1 MTRFVFLLALLVP
14 AWANA
19 ADMIRLVYQD
29 RDPGGPPYVTRML
42 ITPEFMRIDSGHD
55 RGDFILLDRAAHKV
69 YSVDHSA
76 RQILVIAQQRVA
88 ARVPK
93 PWRVQSRVATVR
105 PGTVRQEISVNGKL
119 CATLVATA
127 KLFPDAVAAQREY
140 KDVLAATQWRTWQNT
155 PVDMRDPCDLALQVT
170 EIPLQYSQ
178 GLPLEEDDADG
189 RTRSIQEEGRVPLDA
204 ALFVLPKG
212 YQAIGLAQ
220 LMAGKG

>member
-1 MTRFVFLLALLVP
+1 MTQFLLLLALLAP

-19 ADMIRLVYQD
+19 ADMIRLAYQD

-42 ITPEFMRIDSGHD
+42 ITPQFMRIDGGRD

-69 YSVDHSA
+69 YSVDRSA
-76 RQILVIAQQRVA
+76 RQILVIAQRRAA
-88 ARVPK
+88 ARAPK
-93 PWRVQSRVATVR
+93 PWRVQSRVATMR
-105 PGTVRQEISVNGKL
+105 PGTVRQQISVNGKL
-119 CATLVATA
+119 CATLVAAA
-127 KLFPDAVAAQREY
+127 KLFPDAAAAQREY
-140 KDVLAATQWRTWQNT
+140 QEVLAATQWNTWRNT
-155 PVDMRDPCDLALQVT
+155 PADMRDPCDLALQVL

-212 YQAIGLAQ
+212 YQVIDPAQ

>member
-1 MTRFVFLLALLVP
+1 MTRFLFLLALLVP

-29 RDPGGPPYVTRML
+29 RDPGGTPYVTRML
-42 ITPEFMRIDSGHD
+42 ITPQFVRIDGGHD
-55 RGDFILLDRAAHKV
+55 QGDFILLDRAAHKV

-88 ARVPK
+88 AQAPK

-105 PGTVRQEISVNGKL
+105 PGTVRQQISVNGKL

-140 KDVLAATQWRTWQNT
+140 KEVLAAMQWRTWQNT
-155 PVDMRDPCDLALQVT
+155 PADLRDPCDLALQVM

-178 GLPLEEDDADG
+178 GLPLEADDANG
-189 RTRSIQEEGRVPLDA
+189 RTRSIQEEGTVPLDST
-204 ALFVLPKG
+204 LFVLPKG
-212 YQAIGLAQ
+212 YQAIDPAQ
-220 LMAGKG
+220 LMAGGG

>member
-1 MTRFVFLLALLVP
+1 MTRFLFLLALLVP

-42 ITPEFMRIDSGHD
+42 VTPQFMRIDSGRD
-55 RGDFILLDRAAHKV
+55 GDDFILLNRAAHKI

-88 ARVPK
+88 AQAPK

-105 PGTVRQEISVNGKL
+105 PGTVRQRISVNGKL
-119 CATLVATA
+119 CTTLVATA

-140 KDVLAATQWRTWQNT
+140 KDVLAAMQWRTWQNT
-155 PVDMRDPCDLALQVT
+155 PADLRDPCDLALQVM
-170 EIPLQYSQ
+170 EIALQYSQ
-178 GLPLEEDDADG
+178 GLPLEEDDANG

-204 ALFVLPKG
+204 ALFVLPNG
-212 YQAIGLAQ
+212 YQAIDPAQ